1 MPSRRF
7 SVAVPL
13 LLVVFFLVAAG
24 GSAARAQGALDVF
37 TIRGVAVDVTAANG
51 NAAKE
56 QALADGQRQ
65 AFQQLLERL
74 TAPADRAKLPKA
86 DGPDYVRSFSID
98 NERASSVRYL
108 ATLTVRFNPVAVRK
122 LLRDAGVPF
131 TDTRGR
137 PVVVVPVLKAQG
149 RTILWD
155 DPNPWR
161 AAWTALNGG
170 GLVPLLVPPGE
181 VADVQTLSPEQALA
195 ADPDR
200 LAAEGARLQAGEV
213 LVAVASLAPDGRR
226 LDVRLSALPGT
237 PKPFDAVAYD
247 LQSGETAEQMM
258 GRAARDV
265 ARALDA
271 VYKLDSAQQT
281 DQAEALSAIVPLAGF
296 DDWLAVRAGLA
307 RVPQIRSYEV
317 VSLSK
322 TEAALV
328 LHTVGGH
335 DRVKS
340 ALADAGLAM
349 DWSDNYWTLHLAA
362 KR

>member
-1 MPSRRF
+1 M
-7 SVAVPL
+7 PL
-13 LLVVFFLVAAG
+13 LLVVLALLVGAG
-24 GSAARAQGALDVF
+24 GPPAWAQSALDVF
-37 TIRGVAVDVTAANG
+37 TIHGVAVDVTADNG

-98 NERASSVRYL
+98 DEHMSSVRYI
-108 ATLTVRFNPVAVRK
+108 ATLTVRFNPAAVRK

-131 TDTRGR
+131 TDTLGR
-137 PVVVVPVLKAQG
+137 PVVVVPVLKTEG

-170 GLVPLLVPPGE
+170 GLVPLVVPPGE
-181 VADVQTLSPEQALA
+181 VEDVQTLSPEQALA
-195 ADPDR
+195 ADPGQ
-200 LAAEGARLQAGEV
+200 LAAEGARWQTTEV
-213 LVAVASLAPDGRR
+213 LVALASLAPNGKR
-226 LDVRLSALPGT
+226 LDVSLSALPGT
-237 PKPFDAVAYD
+237 PKPFDSVAYD
-247 LQSGETAEQMM
+247 LQTGETTDQMM
-258 GRAARDV
+258 VRAARDV
-265 ARALDA
+265 SRALDA
-271 VYKLDSAQQT
+271 AYKQDAALQT
-281 DQAEALSAIVPLAGF
+281 GQTEALSAIVPLSGL

-335 DRVKS
+335 DRVKA
-340 ALADAGLAM
+340 ALADAGLSM
-349 DWSDNYWTLHLAA
+349 DWTDNYWTLRMAA